1 MISISSWSI
10 RKGIRQLFVTKR
22 LHGPFGRQSADVP
35 SSLDGQTAMVVNTG
49 KTGRMETIGQ
59 PAGAAATVLTNG
71 LWEVGCGAAG
81 GIESVRPGLSVRP
94 PGPRHAAGH

>member
-1 MISISSWSI
+1 MVRIIRLRDIEAGSI
-10 RKGIRQLFVTKR
+10 
-22 LHGPFGRQSADVP
+22 ADVP

-59 PAGAAATVLTNG
+59 PAGAAATVLTNR

-94 PGPRHAAGH
+94 PGPRHAAGQSGSARNARLHR